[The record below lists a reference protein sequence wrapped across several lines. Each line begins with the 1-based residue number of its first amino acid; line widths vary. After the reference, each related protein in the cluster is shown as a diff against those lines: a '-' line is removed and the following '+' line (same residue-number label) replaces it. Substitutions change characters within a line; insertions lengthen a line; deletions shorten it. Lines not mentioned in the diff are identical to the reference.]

1 MIIRE
6 LFDYIDEIKPN
17 AFSNDTKTV
26 WLNEVEG
33 MVQTEAFLLSEKEIV
48 EYRWS
53 ADVTTPVTFPDDR
66 TLGIADK
73 TVLQQFRPGGKLT
86 FTPPAPYADNAKTG
100 IVIQG
105 FNADGLLF
113 PAGSFPTLGSVAA
126 STELSYD
133 GSSIKLLVEPPHSK
147 LYAEYVMARI
157 DYANGEYDKYEN
169 SMQMFNAF
177 WGEFMRWF
185 ARTHCPAG
193 RRQ

>member
-1 MIIRE
+1 MTLQT

-48 EYRWS
+48 EYHYS
-53 ADVTTPVTFPDDR
+53 ASVSTPVTFPDGH

-73 TVLQQFRPGGKLT
+73 SVLRQFRPGGKLT
-86 FTPPAPYADNAKTG
+86 FSPGSPYTGNAKTD

-105 FNADGLLF
+105 VNADGLLF
-113 PAGSFPTLGSVAA
+113 PAGSFATTGGTAV
-126 STELSYD
+126 TTTLSYD
-133 GSSIKLLVEPPHSK
+133 GSSSELLVEPPHSK
-147 LYAEYVMARI
+147 LYAEYILARI